1 VSWWGSVGRGWLIK
15 VAVIGTRRTDSA
27 GDLGQPVSALRL
39 PAAARDERSS
49 RHTSSPPLF
58 GDPMLAV
65 DLPVLLP
72 ASLSFRIPMVGKSL
86 KLATSLS
93 YMLVIERRL
102 LPPNEPA
109 PPEARVWLSFV

>member
-1 VSWWGSVGRGWLIK
+1 
-15 VAVIGTRRTDSA
+15 
-27 GDLGQPVSALRL
+27 
-39 PAAARDERSS
+39 
-49 RHTSSPPLF
+49 
-58 GDPMLAV
+58 MLAV

-109 PPEARVWLSFV
+109 PPEARVWLSFA